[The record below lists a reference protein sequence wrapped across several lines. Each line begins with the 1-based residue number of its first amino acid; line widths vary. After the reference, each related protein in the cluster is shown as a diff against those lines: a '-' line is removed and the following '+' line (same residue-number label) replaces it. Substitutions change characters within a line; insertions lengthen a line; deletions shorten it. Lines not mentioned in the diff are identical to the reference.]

1 MTVNTQ
7 SPVTRVG
14 SQTAK
19 PASRLFAWLK
29 RTALWLIIG
38 IVAIAAVG
46 AIYQAIATQ
55 IDKGAYPASGQ
66 MVDVG
71 GYRLHLNCTGANV
84 NGSPTVILENGLG
97 AISSTWALVQP
108 EVTKATRVC
117 SYDRAGMGWSD
128 SSPEPR
134 DAQHIAIELHTLLQN
149 AQIPGPYVL
158 VGWSFGGLYVREYAG
173 QYPDEVVGLVLL
185 DSSHPDQWTGTPE
198 GQAQFETNAK
208 IYSLAPALVRMGVMR
223 VMGLLQPASGL
234 PAPYNEELK
243 ASFAATKD
251 WDAQS
256 AEFLALPATSAQVRE
271 SELLDNILL
280 FVLTAT
286 EHGMPPKLE
295 QLWQSW
301 QTDLASLSSNSLHQ
315 IVEGADH
322 ASFWRDPEVV
332 KVTNDAILQVVGAAR
347 MGLALASK

>member
-7 SPVTRVG
+7 LPVTRVG
-14 SQTAK
+14 SQIAK
-19 PASRLFAWLK
+19 PASRLFVWLK
-29 RTALWLIIG
+29 RIVLWLIIG
-38 IVAIAAVG
+38 IVALATVG
-46 AIYQAIATQ
+46 AIYQAVATQ
-55 IDKGAYPASGQ
+55 IDKRAYPAPGQ
-66 MVDVG
+66 MINVG
-71 GYRLHLNCTGANV
+71 GYQLRLNCTGANV

-97 AISSTWALVQP
+97 TISSAWVLVQT
-108 EVTKATRVC
+108 EVAKETRFC

-134 DAQHIAIELHTLLQN
+134 DAQHIAQELHTLLQN
-149 AQIPGPYVL
+149 ANILGPYVL

-185 DSSHPDQWTGTPE
+185 DSSHPDQWTSTPE
-198 GQAQFETNAK
+198 GQAQFESNAK

-243 ASFAATKD
+243 ASFATTKD

-256 AEFLALPATSAQVRE
+256 AEFLAMPATTAQVRE
-271 SELLDNILL
+271 SELLDNIPL

-286 EHGMPPKLE
+286 EHGMPPNLE

-301 QTDLASLSSNSLHQ
+301 QTDLASLSTNSLHQ

-332 KVTNDAILQVVGAAR
+332 KVTYEAILQVVGAAR
-347 MGLALASK
+347 MGTPLTSK